1 MKKQLN
7 LIDTL
12 LRTYAVVMILII
24 TLFTF
29 LVGYSTF
36 QQFARDANRENEQ
49 TARLLTETL
58 TNAENQASQIVHELA
73 SKKEDISNL
82 QEYFDQDH
90 QSYLETTLK
99 RQGDQ
104 RYWPQMISQL
114 YQQQKDI
121 GGIGASLNSYD
132 QVFYSDKV
140 KKGGMKLKKFP
151 KNTNQLMISRPI
163 IEAESLQHS
172 GVFYFFIDQDKI
184 ASLLEDNNS
193 TRNQEVMIFSATNQ
207 PIYHYRGSGKTNS
220 EGGLLVN
227 QDLQT
232 AQKLKDE
239 KIFKKYYTTEVKT
252 SGELSIV
259 TLTSKKA
266 VYQEAFSNYAW
277 ILIGSLLLDGI
288 LLVILFRTFGG
299 YSKQVEDVLES
310 MHSVAEGNLDVRIIE
325 ENKRREIKEIA
336 TGVNQ
341 MLDSINQYVKDIYLL
356 EIKQQDAHMKA
367 LQSQINPHFLYNT
380 LEYIRMYAVSEGVNE
395 LADVVYAFASLLRNN
410 TTQEKVVSLNKELE
424 FCEKY
429 VYLYQMRYPDR
440 VAYHFTI
447 AEELLDVM
455 IPKFLIQPVVE
466 NYFVHGIDF
475 TRLDNALSV
484 KVYQEQERVVI
495 DVIDNGRGLTDQQ
508 LITLN
513 QELAKQELG
522 KELGH
527 SVGLANVQQR
537 LKLVFGESS
546 QMRVFHSEAK
556 GLVVRLSFEEG
567 QDGL

>member
-310 MHSVAEGNLDVRIIE
+310 MHLVAEGDLDVRITE

>member
-1 MKKQLN
+1 M
-7 LIDTL
+7 
-12 LRTYAVVMILII
+12 
-24 TLFTF
+24 
-29 LVGYSTF
+29 
-36 QQFARDANRENEQ
+36 
-49 TARLLTETL
+49 
-58 TNAENQASQIVHELA
+58 
-73 SKKEDISNL
+73 
-82 QEYFDQDH
+82 
-90 QSYLETTLK
+90 
-99 RQGDQ
+99 
-104 RYWPQMISQL
+104 
-114 YQQQKDI
+114 
-121 GGIGASLNSYD
+121 
-132 QVFYSDKV
+132 
-140 KKGGMKLKKFP
+140 
-151 KNTNQLMISRPI
+151 
-163 IEAESLQHS
+163 
-172 GVFYFFIDQDKI
+172 
-184 ASLLEDNNS
+184 
-193 TRNQEVMIFSATNQ
+193 
-207 PIYHYRGSGKTNS
+207 
-220 EGGLLVN
+220 
-227 QDLQT
+227 
-232 AQKLKDE
+232 
-239 KIFKKYYTTEVKT
+239 
-252 SGELSIV
+252 
-259 TLTSKKA
+259 
-266 VYQEAFSNYAW
+266 
-277 ILIGSLLLDGI
+277 LDGI

-299 YSKQVEDVLES
+299 YSKQVEDVLGS
-310 MHSVAEGNLDVRIIE
+310 MHLVAEGDLDVRITE

-447 AEELLDVM
+447 AEELVDVM

-475 TRLDNALSV
+475 TRFDNALSV
-484 KVYQEQERVVI
+484 KVYQEQGRVVI

>member
-227 QDLQT
+227 QDLQK

-310 MHSVAEGNLDVRIIE
+310 MHLVAEGDLDVRITE

-447 AEELLDVM
+447 AEELVDVM

-484 KVYQEQERVVI
+484 KVYQEQGRVVI

>member
-132 QVFYSDKV
+132 QVFYSDKE

-310 MHSVAEGNLDVRIIE
+310 MHLVAEGDLEVRITE

-508 LITLN
+508 LMTLN

>member
-227 QDLQT
+227 QDLQK

-310 MHSVAEGNLDVRIIE
+310 MHLVAEGDLDVRITE

-447 AEELLDVM
+447 AEELFDVM

-484 KVYQEQERVVI
+484 KVYQEQGRVVI

>member
-227 QDLQT
+227 QDLQK

-310 MHSVAEGNLDVRIIE
+310 MHLVAEGDLDVRITE

-447 AEELLDVM
+447 AEELFDVM

>member
-227 QDLQT
+227 QDLQK

-310 MHSVAEGNLDVRIIE
+310 MHLVAEGDLDVRITE

-341 MLDSINQYVKDIYLL
+341 MLDSINQYVKDIYLF

>member
-310 MHSVAEGNLDVRIIE
+310 MHLVAEGDLEVRITE

-508 LITLN
+508 LMTLN

>member
-299 YSKQVEDVLES
+299 YSKQVEDVLGS
-310 MHSVAEGNLDVRIIE
+310 MHLVAEGDLDVRITE

>member
-227 QDLQT
+227 QDLQK

-299 YSKQVEDVLES
+299 YSKQVEDVLGS
-310 MHSVAEGNLDVRIIE
+310 MHLVAEGDLDVRITE

-447 AEELLDVM
+447 AEELVDVM

-484 KVYQEQERVVI
+484 KVYQEEERVVI
-495 DVIDNGRGLTDQQ
+495 DVIDNGRGMTDQQ
-508 LITLN
+508 LMTLN

-537 LKLVFGESS
+537 LKLVFGGSS
-546 QMRVFHSEAK
+546 QMMVLHSEAK

>member
-1 MKKQLN
+1 M
-7 LIDTL
+7 
-12 LRTYAVVMILII
+12 
-24 TLFTF
+24 
-29 LVGYSTF
+29 
-36 QQFARDANRENEQ
+36 
-49 TARLLTETL
+49 
-58 TNAENQASQIVHELA
+58 
-73 SKKEDISNL
+73 
-82 QEYFDQDH
+82 
-90 QSYLETTLK
+90 
-99 RQGDQ
+99 
-104 RYWPQMISQL
+104 
-114 YQQQKDI
+114 
-121 GGIGASLNSYD
+121 
-132 QVFYSDKV
+132 
-140 KKGGMKLKKFP
+140 
-151 KNTNQLMISRPI
+151 
-163 IEAESLQHS
+163 
-172 GVFYFFIDQDKI
+172 
-184 ASLLEDNNS
+184 
-193 TRNQEVMIFSATNQ
+193 
-207 PIYHYRGSGKTNS
+207 
-220 EGGLLVN
+220 
-227 QDLQT
+227 
-232 AQKLKDE
+232 
-239 KIFKKYYTTEVKT
+239 
-252 SGELSIV
+252 
-259 TLTSKKA
+259 
-266 VYQEAFSNYAW
+266 
-277 ILIGSLLLDGI
+277 LLDGI

-299 YSKQVEDVLES
+299 YSKQVEDVLGS
-310 MHSVAEGNLDVRIIE
+310 MHLVAEGDLDVRITE

-447 AEELLDVM
+447 AEELVDVM

-475 TRLDNALSV
+475 TRFDNALSV
-484 KVYQEQERVVI
+484 KVYQEQGRVVI

>member
-227 QDLQT
+227 QDLQK

-310 MHSVAEGNLDVRIIE
+310 MHLVAEGDLDVRITE

>member
-310 MHSVAEGNLDVRIIE
+310 MHLVAEGDLEVRITE

>member
-299 YSKQVEDVLES
+299 YSKQVEDVLGS
-310 MHSVAEGNLDVRIIE
+310 MHLVAEGDLEVRITE

>member
-310 MHSVAEGNLDVRIIE
+310 MHLVAEGDLEVRITE

-495 DVIDNGRGLTDQQ
+495 DVIDNGRGLTGQQ

>member
-310 MHSVAEGNLDVRIIE
+310 MHLVAEGDLDVRITE

-447 AEELLDVM
+447 AEELFDVM

-475 TRLDNALSV
+475 TRFDNALSV
-484 KVYQEQERVVI
+484 KVYQEQGRVVI

>member
-310 MHSVAEGNLDVRIIE
+310 MHLVAEGDLDVRITE

-447 AEELLDVM
+447 AEELFDVM

-475 TRLDNALSV
+475 TRFDNALSV
-484 KVYQEQERVVI
+484 KVYQEQGQVVI

>member
-132 QVFYSDKV
+132 KVFYSDKE

-259 TLTSKKA
+259 TLTSKKP
-266 VYQEAFSNYAW
+266 F
-277 ILIGSLLLDGI
+277 IKK
-288 LLVILFRTFGG
+288 LLVI
-299 YSKQVEDVLES
+299 
-310 MHSVAEGNLDVRIIE
+310 
-325 ENKRREIKEIA
+325 
-336 TGVNQ
+336 
-341 MLDSINQYVKDIYLL
+341 MLG
-356 EIKQQDAHMKA
+356 
-367 LQSQINPHFLYNT
+367 F
-380 LEYIRMYAVSEGVNE
+380 
-395 LADVVYAFASLLRNN
+395 
-410 TTQEKVVSLNKELE
+410 
-424 FCEKY
+424 
-429 VYLYQMRYPDR
+429 
-440 VAYHFTI
+440 
-447 AEELLDVM
+447 
-455 IPKFLIQPVVE
+455 
-466 NYFVHGIDF
+466 
-475 TRLDNALSV
+475 
-484 KVYQEQERVVI
+484 
-495 DVIDNGRGLTDQQ
+495 
-508 LITLN
+508 
-513 QELAKQELG
+513 
-522 KELGH
+522 
-527 SVGLANVQQR
+527 
-537 LKLVFGESS
+537 
-546 QMRVFHSEAK
+546 
-556 GLVVRLSFEEG
+556 
-567 QDGL
+567 